1 VTQKIP
7 KWFLWVWALVAAP
20 ALNAAFAWFCYWHM
34 SLEKELKPPFD
45 LFPARLYPLVFFLL
59 LISGLAAILNLLKPK
74 IWIRLIV
81 GIIYFFIM
89 GAFMFFLGA
98 AIGCSWGDCI

>member
-1 VTQKIP
+1 VTKVFP
-7 KWFLWVWALVAAP
+7 KWFLWVWALAAAP
-20 ALNAAFAWFCYWHM
+20 GLNSVFVWFCYWHM
-34 SLEKELKPPFD
+34 SFEGELKPPFD
-45 LFPARLYPLVFFLL
+45 FFPARLYPVVFFLL